1 MLAREIMIPE
11 PFVAAAG
18 ATSAEVALL
27 MRAKD
32 ISVVPVVDNP
42 KDRRYLGTISD
53 RDIVT
58 GCVAAGHDPMTC
70 KVQTHARQD
79 TEVVTLD
86 TELEGYKIERL
97 DDKDT
102 HIRSTIVTGGI
113 QDRAAGRQR
122 HAYPVDDCGS
132 GREQESGGIH
142 STSGVHP
149 RDNHCQGI
157 GSTSPSPKPTVR
169 SLSSSVSSPTCSP
182 SIPSGPIWCSSTSS
196 WPLRRALR

>member
-53 RDIVT
+53 RDIVME
-58 GCVAAGHDPMTC
+58 CVASGHDPKTC

-79 TEVVTLD
+79 TVVVT
-86 TELEGYKIERL
+86 
-97 DDKDT
+97 
-102 HIRSTIVTGGI
+102 
-113 QDRAAGRQR
+113 
-122 HAYPVDDCGS
+122 
-132 GREQESGGIH
+132 
-142 STSGVHP
+142 
-149 RDNHCQGI
+149 
-157 GSTSPSPKPTVR
+157 
-169 SLSSSVSSPTCSP
+169 
-182 SIPSGPIWCSSTSS
+182 SIPSLRDTGSSGWTRKTRIYA
-196 WPLRRALR
+196 RR